1 MQKETHPGS
10 TNEKVMSAAL
20 PALGCSAGAANCT
33 PPTSTEN
40 VLGAQLRASLAS
52 VAKHQLK
59 NRTETG

>member
-1 MQKETHPGS
+1 
-10 TNEKVMSAAL
+10 MSAAL

-33 PPTSTEN
+33 PPTSSNVLTEN

-52 VAKHQLK
+52 VPKHQLK